1 MKEKS
6 GHGTKNEVENLC
18 QKAAFTVSPREE
30 GYSGSLFVCL
40 FVCGRV
46 VVVVVRR
53 QLIARPNSKPE
64 LIMENTNMLA
74 S

>member
-1 MKEKS
+1 MPES
-6 GHGTKNEVENLC
+6 SIHS
-18 QKAAFTVSPREE
+18 FTE
-30 GYSGSLFVCL
+30 GRGVQWEFVCL
-40 FVCGRV
+40 FVCGQV